1 MSLGLEELLALEQQ
15 GRQRGTGLQAS
26 DLLGCWQLQRVW
38 PKGSER
44 EAALGGWLLR
54 GLAAR
59 LEITAT
65 QGAEGTGDA
74 PQAQG
79 ALAQPELQLSN
90 AVTLGPLELRF
101 RGPGRLQ
108 GRRPLLMFQFDQLQ
122 LSLAGQVL
130 LQRQLPAPEPKRLPF
145 FALISREPEGWL
157 SARGR
162 GGGLA
167 QWRLRPQHLVHP
179 AGAHNGVIRPGQD

>member
-1 MSLGLEELLALEQQ
+1 MSLTLEELLALERQ
-15 GRQRGTGLQAS
+15 GRRCGTGLQTG

-38 PKGSER
+38 PKGSAR

-59 LEITAT
+59 LEITAAE
-65 QGAEGTGDA
+65 GAEGAGNA
-74 PQAQG
+74 PEAPG
-79 ALAQPELQLSN
+79 ALGTAALQLSN
-90 AVTLGPLELRF
+90 AVSLGPMELRF
-101 RGPGRLQ
+101 RGPGELQ
-108 GRRPLLMFQFDQLQ
+108 GRRPLLLFQFEQLE

-130 LQRQLPAPEPKRLPF
+130 LRKQLPAAEPQRRPF
-145 FALISREPEGWL
+145 FALINREAEGWL

-167 QWRLRPQHLVHP
+167 QWRLQTT
-179 AGAHNGVIRPGQD
+179 AD